1 MSTSPRRMSTPSRRP
16 QTPLLTVD
24 VVIELLASPG
34 DIVLIERRHPPAGW
48 ALPGGFV
55 DIGETVEH
63 AARREAF
70 EETGLVVTLVDLLG
84 VYSDPGRDA
93 RGHTV
98 SVVYVGRAHGVP
110 EGGDDARTARAW
122 KPESPPPLAFDHARI
137 VADYLDWRVR
147 DALSFRSC

>member
-1 MSTSPRRMSTPSRRP
+1 MSRPPTPA
-16 QTPLLTVD
+16 LTVD
-24 VVIELLASPG
+24 VVIELLDSPG
-34 DIVLIERRHPPAGW
+34 DIVLIERRHPPPGW

-63 AARREAF
+63 AAAREAL

-93 RGHTV
+93 RGHAV

-110 EGGDDARTARAW
+110 KGGDDARVALGW
-122 KPESPPPLAFDHARI
+122 KPESPPPLAFDHATI
-137 VADYLDWRVR
+137 VADYLAWRR
-147 DALSFRSC
+147 HDASQYRSC